1 MEPRETP
8 SATPLLHVST
18 PRSGVEGRLADLL
31 AELEW
36 RGLIHDT
43 SAGLAERLASGRPL
57 SAYNGFDPTAP
68 SLHVGHLV
76 PLFGLVRLQRHG
88 VKPYA
93 LVGGATGMV
102 GDPSGR
108 SAERVLLG
116 REVVDANAAAI
127 RAQMERFLD
136 FDEGPTQAVMA
147 NNLDWL
153 GGVGLLEFL
162 RDVGKHFTIP
172 YMLGKDSVQVRLQG
186 GLSFTEFSYMLLQS
200 ADFQHLYREH
210 GVELQAGGADQWG
223 NITAGIELIR
233 RTSGPDA
240 DQAHGLSYPLLL
252 SPSGT
257 KFGKSESG
265 DSVWLDPSST
275 SPYRF
280 YQYWVEA
287 DDRDVGLYLRWFT
300 LFDREHVEALEAET
314 AARPEA
320 RVAQRALA
328 QDLTERVHGA
338 DAAAEVARVSGILFG
353 GDPAH
358 ADAATLAAVA
368 AEIPTAPWPGGGP
381 HPATAI
387 AIAAGA
393 AASMSEARRLVSQGG
408 LSVNGR
414 TVREADERFGEEDLL
429 AERYLLVRKG
439 KRDYRMLV
447 RG

>member
-8 SATPLLHVST
+8 VATRYPEVT
-18 PRSGVEGRLADLL
+18 VPVRGAQGGLADLL

-43 SAGLAERLASGRPL
+43 SAGLAERLGTGRPI

-88 VKPYA
+88 VKPFA

-116 REVVDANAAAI
+116 REAVDANAAAI

-136 FDEGPTQAVMA
+136 FDAGPAQAVMV

-200 ADFQHLYREH
+200 ADFQHLYRTH

-233 RTSGPDA
+233 RTFGGEA
-240 DQAHGLSYPLLL
+240 HQAHGLSYPLLL
-252 SPSGT
+252 SPSGA

-265 DSVWLDPSST
+265 DSVWLDPAST

-287 DDRDVGLYLRWFT
+287 DDRDIGLYLRWFT
-300 LFDREHVEALEAET
+300 LFARERIEALEAEM
-314 AARPEA
+314 AAAPEA
-320 RVAQRALA
+320 RIAQRALA
-328 QDLTERVHGA
+328 QDLTERVHGT
-338 DAAAEVARVSGILFG
+338 DAAAEVERVSGILFG
-353 GDPAH
+353 GDPVH

-368 AEIPTAPWPGGGP
+368 AEIPTARWPDGGP
-381 HPATAI
+381 HPAAAI

-393 AASMSEARRLVSQGG
+393 AASMSEARRLMSQGG

-414 TVREADERFGEEDLL
+414 AVREPDARFGDEDLL
-429 AERYLLVRKG
+429 AGRFLLVRKG